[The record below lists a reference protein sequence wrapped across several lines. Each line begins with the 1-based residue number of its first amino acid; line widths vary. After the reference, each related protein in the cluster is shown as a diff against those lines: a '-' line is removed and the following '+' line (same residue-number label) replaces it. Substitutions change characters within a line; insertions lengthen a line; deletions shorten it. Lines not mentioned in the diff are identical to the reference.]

1 MGTRYLDGM
10 RALLRSKAL
19 WLAASILVVA
29 LALLGLWLG
38 REETPGGESP
48 RAERAGTRPST
59 PEPVRTEPPRPAP
72 TAERAPDERDAGLE
86 PPAEAPPPP
95 PPSEGP
101 RQHPVDLAKLRER
114 LPHNLYWQLGAPTDD
129 PTVLRQREEETQRW
143 NTLHGKVVSNTATE
157 EEIHEYFEH
166 RRAVS
171 EDFIEFARTVL
182 EQYGDQLPE
191 QERGLYELSIR
202 MHSTRLEEL
211 PRETDEA
218 LERKR
223 LQDERRQKWREG
235 GG

>member
-1 MGTRYLDGM
+1 LSTRYLDGM
-10 RALLRSKAL
+10 RAPLRSKAL

-29 LALLGLWLG
+29 LTLLGLWLG
-38 REETPGGESP
+38 REVTPGEESS
-48 RAERAGTRPST
+48 RAERTGTRPST

-72 TAERAPDERDAGLE
+72 LAERAPDARDAGHE
-86 PPAEAPPPP
+86 PPPEAPPPP
-95 PPSEGP
+95 SAEEP

-114 LPHNLYWQLGAPTDD
+114 LPHNLYWQLGAPTED

-182 EQYGDQLPE
+182 QEYGDQLPE

-202 MHSTRLEEL
+202 MHSTRLEEI
-211 PRETDEA
+211 PRQIDEA
-218 LERKR
+218 LARKR

-235 GG
+235 QP